1 LIASGTFFYFAGLTP
16 SSIIRMAAQHLTDC
30 KISGNM
36 VASMPKLSV
45 RNLSKSYPNDD
56 SGECK
61 VLDDI
66 SFDVKEG
73 ELLGILGPSGC
84 GKTTLLK
91 IIAGLLEPDQGQ
103 VFIDGEEVRT
113 GHNRVGYIFQQESLF
128 PWRTVRQNIQF
139 GLEIAKIDSLE
150 MKTRVNEIIEI
161 VGMEGFED
169 NYPHEISGGQAR
181 KTEMARSLVVS
192 PDILVADEALSNLDA
207 QTRNYLQEEFLRVQK
222 RTGST
227 IIFVSHNVDEAVFMS
242 DRILLMSNIPSRF
255 ICEYEIEIPKPRVRT
270 SQECLAYR
278 SDILEVLKVEQ
289 EKAMAHA
296 KQKQAAST

>member
-1 LIASGTFFYFAGLTP
+1 MT
-16 SSIIRMAAQHLTDC
+16 
-30 KISGNM
+30 
-36 VASMPKLSV
+36 KLSV
-45 RNLSKSYPNDD
+45 RNLSKSYPNGD
-56 SGECK
+56 SDEIE

-66 SFDVKEG
+66 SFDVHEG
-73 ELLGILGPSGC
+73 ELLGIVGPSGC

-91 IIAGLLEPDQGQ
+91 IIAGLLESDEGQ
-103 VFIDGEEVRT
+103 VFIDGKEVRP

-139 GLEIAKIDSLE
+139 GLEVAGVDPVE
-150 MKTRVNEIIEI
+150 MSARVDEIIEI
-161 VGMEGFED
+161 VGMEGLED
-169 NYPHEISGGQAR
+169 NYVHEVSGGQAR

-207 QTRNYLQEEFLRVQK
+207 QTRNHLQEEFLRVQK

-227 IIFVSHNVDEAVFMS
+227 IVFVSHNVDEAVFMS
-242 DRILLMSNIPSRF
+242 DRILIMSNIPAK
-255 ICEYEIEIPKPRVRT
+255 ILAEYEVDVPKPRIRT

-289 EKAMAHA
+289 EKAMSNSR
-296 KQKQAAST
+296 QKQSASI